1 MDFMPYVLDSTSEPK
16 WMIDRR
22 MIHISYPFIV
32 HHVFCS
38 VSFYANMTELLLSG
52 NPANTHNTNTTTGIY
67 RPFDTTISREVG
79 VFIGAGIRSDHYDT
93 QQVAYCAMDN
103 NFRNDYLVDKTQI
116 LGINGD
122 TRLYGSVNTNGYR
135 DGAYD
140 TELWAVPLNYGQ
152 SRENYG
158 FSENGTPFFMGQ
170 GNLRTK
176 NRITV
181 NDLPYT
187 WGGTKLP
194 DDPKTK
200 GMEQWIEVRGKISDT
215 STWLGDIDK
224 YPQETIVS
232 RNGWYVYLVG
242 KRALTF

>member
-1 MDFMPYVLDSTSEPK
+1 
-16 WMIDRR
+16 
-22 MIHISYPFIV
+22 
-32 HHVFCS
+32 
-38 VSFYANMTELLLSG
+38 
-52 NPANTHNTNTTTGIY
+52 
-67 RPFDTTISREVG
+67 
-79 VFIGAGIRSDHYDT
+79 
-93 QQVAYCAMDN
+93 
-103 NFRNDYLVDKTQI
+103 
-116 LGINGD
+116 
-122 TRLYGSVNTNGYR
+122 
-135 DGAYD
+135 
-140 TELWAVPLNYGQ
+140 
-152 SRENYG
+152 
-158 FSENGTPFFMGQ
+158 MGQ